1 LDDGCHSVS
10 LGEQVATFLG
20 LLDPEDGGTAIIGN
34 INNSF
39 ISDASVTSQNT
50 IIFEFYASLCVALL
64 L

>member
-1 LDDGCHSVS
+1 

-20 LLDPEDGGTAIIGN
+20 LLDCEDGGTVILGN
-34 INNSF
+34 KRNSS

-50 IIFEFYASLCVALL
+50 IIFEFYASLYMALL